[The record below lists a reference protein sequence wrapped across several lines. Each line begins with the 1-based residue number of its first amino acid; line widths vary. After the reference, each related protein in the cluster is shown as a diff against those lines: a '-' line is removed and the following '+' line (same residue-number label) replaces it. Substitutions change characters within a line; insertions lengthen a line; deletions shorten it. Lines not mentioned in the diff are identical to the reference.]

1 MLVQYNFLN
10 SILISIILFLL
21 FVIFGTFEHILY
33 SENQSSDVANH
44 LLKAHYIFITVS
56 KYKGDLEIVVPI
68 HIFSN
73 CVLKCR

>member
-44 LLKAHYIFITVS
+44 LLKAHCIFITVS
-56 KYKGDLEIVVPI
+56 K
-68 HIFSN
+68 
-73 CVLKCR
+73 